1 MKILGGTSR
10 VSVLTLRKALDE
22 KVNNLSATDAAQFSN
37 DLFTILTVLSSSVGV
52 RRALTDNARDA
63 AAKAELI
70 SNLFGSNI
78 SAAAQSLLATA
89 ASLRW
94 SNPSELAD
102 AIEQIAVE
110 AESVVADKNNE
121 LDKLEDQLFD
131 FARVLVANRDL
142 RQALNTA
149 ADSDAGRVLLLES
162 VVKGKYATSTVN
174 LLRRVVVL
182 RRGRHIDATLAAY
195 SHYVSVRRNRVVAH
209 VRTAVALT
217 PAQQQNLIAAL
228 GKAIGKTV
236 HINVEVD
243 PKVLGGISIRY
254 GDEVIDGT
262 VINRLAEASRAL
274 VG

>member
-10 VSVLTLRKALDE
+10 VSVLSLRGALDE
-22 KVNNLSATDAAQFSN
+22 KVNNLSANDAAQFSN
-37 DLFTILTVLSSSVGV
+37 DLFTILTVLSSSVGM
-52 RRALTDNARDA
+52 RRALTDNSRDA

-70 SNLFGSNI
+70 SNLFGKNI
-78 SAAAQSLLATA
+78 GAAAQSILATA

-94 SNPSELAD
+94 SSPSELAD

-131 FARVLVANRDL
+131 FGQVLTANPEL
-142 RQALNTA
+142 RQALNTS
-149 ADSDAGRVLLLES
+149 ADSDAGKVALLES
-162 VVKGKYATSTVN
+162 IIKGKYANSTIN
-174 LLRRVVVL
+174 LLRRVVSL
-182 RRGRHIDATLAAY
+182 RRGRNIDATLAAY
-195 SHYVSVRRNRVVAH
+195 SHYVTIRRNRVVAH
-209 VRTAVALT
+209 VTTAVALD
-217 PAQQQNLIAAL
+217 PAQQQNLISAL
-228 GKAIGKTV
+228 SKAIGKTV

-243 PKVLGGISIRY
+243 PKVLGGLSIRY
-254 GDEVIDGT
+254 GDEIIDGT

>member
-10 VSVLTLRKALDE
+10 VSVLALRKALEE
-22 KVNNLSATDAAQFSN
+22 KVNNLSANDAAQFSN
-37 DLFTILTVLSSSVGV
+37 DLFTILTVLSSSVGM

-63 AAKAELI
+63 AAKSELI
-70 SNLFGSNI
+70 SNLFGKNI
-78 SAAAQSLLATA
+78 SANAQSILATA

-102 AIEQIAVE
+102 AIEQLVVE
-110 AESVVADKNNE
+110 AESFVADKNNE
-121 LDKLEDQLFD
+121 LDLVEDQLFN
-131 FARVLVANRDL
+131 FAQLLTANPEL

-149 ADSDAGRVLLLES
+149 ADSDAGKVALLES
-162 VVKGKYATSTVN
+162 IVKRKYANSTLN

-182 RRGRHIDATLAAY
+182 RRGRNIDATLAAY
-195 SHYVSVRRNRVVAH
+195 SHYVAARRNRIVAH
-209 VRTAVALT
+209 VKTAT
-217 PAQQQNLIAAL
+217 PLSAAQQQNLVTAL
-228 GKAIGKTV
+228 GKAIGKSV

-243 PKVLGGISIRY
+243 PKVLGGLSIRY
-254 GDEVIDGT
+254 GDEIIDGT

>member
-10 VSVLTLRKALDE
+10 VSILALRKALEE
-22 KVNNLSATDAAQFSN
+22 KVNNLSANDAAQFSN
-37 DLFTILTVLSSSVGV
+37 DLFTILTVLSTSVGM

-63 AAKAELI
+63 GAKAELI
-70 SNLFGSNI
+70 SNLFGKNI
-78 SAAAQSLLATA
+78 SATAQSILASA

-102 AIEQIAVE
+102 AIEQLAVE
-110 AESVVADKNNE
+110 AESFVADKNNE
-121 LDKLEDQLFD
+121 LDQVEDQLFD
-131 FARVLVANRDL
+131 FARVLTANPEL

-149 ADSDAGRVLLLES
+149 ADSDSGKVALLES
-162 VVKGKYATSTVN
+162 ITKGKYANSTLK

-182 RRGRHIDATLAAY
+182 RRGRNLDATLAAY
-195 SHYVSVRRNRVVAH
+195 SHYVSIRRNRVVAH
-209 VRTAVALT
+209 VKTAVALD
-217 PAQQQNLIAAL
+217 PAQQKNLVTAL
-228 GKAIGKTV
+228 GKAIGKSV

-254 GDEVIDGT
+254 GDEIIDGT
-262 VINRLAEASRAL
+262 VVNRLAEASRAL

>member
-10 VSVLTLRKALDE
+10 VSVLALRKALED
-22 KVNNLSATDAAQFSN
+22 KVNNLSAVDAAQFSN
-37 DLFTILTVLSSSVGV
+37 DLFTILTVLSSSVGM

-63 AAKAELI
+63 AAKSELI
-70 SNLFGSNI
+70 SNLFGKNL
-78 SAAAQSLLATA
+78 SANAQSILATA

-110 AESVVADKNNE
+110 AESFVADKSNE
-121 LDKLEDQLFD
+121 LEKVESELFN
-131 FARVLVANRDL
+131 FAAVLTANPEL

-149 ADSDAGRVLLLES
+149 ADSDAGKVALLDS
-162 VVKGKYATSTVN
+162 IIKTKYTNSTIN
-174 LLRRVVVL
+174 LLRHVVVL
-182 RRGRHIDATLAAY
+182 RRGRNIDATLAAY
-195 SHYVSVRRNRVVAH
+195 SHYVAARRNRVVAH
-209 VRTAVALT
+209 VKTAVALT
-217 PAQQQNLIAAL
+217 AAQQENLVNAL
-228 GKAIGKTV
+228 GKAIGKSV

-243 PKVLGGISIRY
+243 PKVLGGLSIRY
-254 GDEVIDGT
+254 GDEIIDGT

>member
-10 VSVLTLRKALDE
+10 VSVLALRKALEE
-22 KVNNLSATDAAQFSN
+22 KVNNLSANDAAQFSN
-37 DLFTILTVLSSSVGV
+37 DLFTILTVLSTSVGM

-63 AAKAELI
+63 GAKAELI
-70 SNLFGSNI
+70 SNLFGKNI
-78 SAAAQSLLATA
+78 SAAAQSILASA

-102 AIEQIAVE
+102 AIEQLAVE
-110 AESVVADKNNE
+110 AESFVADKNNE
-121 LDKLEDQLFD
+121 LDQVEDQLFD
-131 FARVLVANRDL
+131 FARVLTANPEL

-149 ADSDAGRVLLLES
+149 ADSDSGKVALLES
-162 VVKGKYATSTVN
+162 ITKGKYANSTLN

-182 RRGRHIDATLAAY
+182 RRGRNLDATLAAY
-195 SHYVSVRRNRVVAH
+195 SHYVSIRRNRVVAH
-209 VRTAVALT
+209 VKTAVALD
-217 PAQQQNLIAAL
+217 PAQQKNLVTAL
-228 GKAIGKTV
+228 GKAIGKSV

-254 GDEVIDGT
+254 GDEIIDGT
-262 VINRLAEASRAL
+262 VVNRLAEASRAL

>member
-10 VSVLTLRKALDE
+10 VSILALRKALEE
-22 KVNNLSATDAAQFSN
+22 KVNNLSANDAAQFSN
-37 DLFTILTVLSSSVGV
+37 DLFAILTVLSTSVGM

-63 AAKAELI
+63 GAKAELI
-70 SNLFGSNI
+70 SNLFGKNI
-78 SAAAQSLLATA
+78 SATAQSILASA

-102 AIEQIAVE
+102 AIEQLAVE
-110 AESVVADKNNE
+110 AESFVADKNNE
-121 LDKLEDQLFD
+121 LDQVEDQLFD
-131 FARVLVANRDL
+131 FARVLTANPEL

-149 ADSDAGRVLLLES
+149 ADSDSGKVALLES
-162 VVKGKYATSTVN
+162 ITKGKYANSTLN

-182 RRGRHIDATLAAY
+182 RRGRNLDATLAAY
-195 SHYVSVRRNRVVAH
+195 SHYVSIRRNRVVAH
-209 VRTAVALT
+209 VKTAVALD
-217 PAQQQNLIAAL
+217 PAQQKNLVTAL
-228 GKAIGKTV
+228 GKAIGKSV

-254 GDEVIDGT
+254 GDEIIDGT
-262 VINRLAEASRAL
+262 VVNRLAEASRAL